1 MNYPKL
7 TKNEFHFFKKLLQKK
22 YRQEEQKFIIE
33 GHHLV
38 EEALKTNLVETIVIS
53 NPNDCKIKINFNNIK
68 VATTGQIEAL
78 SSTKNPQTIIAICKF
93 IEAKKLNDQV
103 LILNQINDPGNLGT
117 LIRSACAFGF
127 NDIIV
132 QGVDIYN
139 PKVLRASQGAIFNV
153 NIFNIKDLTTYL
165 LELKKQTYQIIG
177 SLLNPQAINYK
188 DLKVENKIALI
199 LGNEAQGIEADL
211 INFLDHQVYIP
222 IQFESLNVAAA
233 GAILMAT
240 YTKLK

>member
-1 MNYPKL
+1 MDYPKL

-33 GHHLV
+33 GYHLV
-38 EEALKTNLVETIVIS
+38 EEALKTNLVETIITS
-53 NPNDCKIKINFNNIK
+53 DPKIKINFNNIK
-68 VATTGQIEAL
+68 VATAGQIESL
-78 SSTKNPQTIIAICKF
+78 SSTKNPQNILAICKF
-93 IEAKKLNDQV
+93 IKAKKLNDQV

-117 LIRSACAFGF
+117 LIRSARAFGF
-127 NDIIV
+127 NDIVV

-139 PKVLRASQGAIFNV
+139 PKVLRSSQGAIFNV
-153 NIFNIKDLTTYL
+153 NIFNINNDLTNYL
-165 LELKKQTYQIIG
+165 IELKNQSYQLIG
-177 SLLNPQAINYK
+177 SLLNPKAINYR
-188 DLKVENKIALI
+188 DLKVKNKIALI
-199 LGNEAQGIEADL
+199 LGNEAQGIEQMY
-211 INFLDHQVYIP
+211 IPFLDHQVYIP